1 MNTRARH
8 DQATP
13 AADGPGIVAIS
24 PNPYR
29 FRTGRMVLVLEG
41 LVLLGLGTWG
51 LAAASHGDVPSAG
64 APVGPL
70 QLTAA
75 HAGLLLGTGVLAL
88 GCSARRRPALAFL
101 TVQSVGYLALFLI
114 GLVDA
119 ARPIP
124 TALGFDYTD
133 AILHGG
139 LMVIGLGLGMWM
151 AGEGLEGRWWM
162 RRRHAPRTDDVSGR
176 SGGSRQSRR

>member
-1 MNTRARH
+1 MRTRARH
-8 DQATP
+8 DQFTHAP
-13 AADGPGIVAIS
+13 DGPDIVAVS

-29 FRTGRMVLVLEG
+29 FRTGRVVIVLEG
-41 LVLLGLGTWG
+41 LLLLGLGIWG
-51 LAAASHGDVPSAG
+51 LAAASGGPAPPAG
-64 APVGPL
+64 APVGLL
-70 QLTAA
+70 QLTPA

-88 GCSARRRPALAFL
+88 VCCARRRSALAFV

-133 AILHGG
+133 AILHGA
-139 LMVIGLGLGMWM
+139 LMVVGLGLGMWM
-151 AGEGLEGRWWM
+151 AGEGLEGRWWV
-162 RRRHAPRTDDVSGR
+162 RRRHAPCTDEASGPSR
-176 SGGSRQSRR
+176 GSGQSRR

>member
-1 MNTRARH
+1 MSTRARH
-8 DQATP
+8 DHAMP
-13 AADGPGIVAIS
+13 AAGGPDMVAVS

-29 FRTGRMVLVLEG
+29 FRTGRVVLVLEG
-41 LVLLGLGTWG
+41 LALLGLGTWG
-51 LAAASHGDVPSAG
+51 MAAASHGDVPAAG

-70 QLTAA
+70 QLTTA

-88 GCSARRRPALAFL
+88 ACSARRRPALAFL

-124 TALGFDYTD
+124 SALGFDYTD
-133 AILHGG
+133 AILHGA
-139 LMVIGLGLGMWM
+139 LMVIGLGLGMWI
-151 AGEGLEGRWWM
+151 AGEGLEGRWWI
-162 RRRHAPRTDDVSGR
+162 RRRDEPRTGDASGR

>member
-1 MNTRARH
+1 MNTRTRH
-8 DQATP
+8 DRSTH
-13 AADGPGIVAIS
+13 AADGPDIVAVS
-24 PNPYR
+24 PNTYR
-29 FRTGRMVLVLEG
+29 FRTGRVVLVLEG
-41 LVLLGLGTWG
+41 LLLLGLGSCG
-51 LAAASHGDVPSAG
+51 LAPATHGDVPAAG

-88 GCSARRRPALAFL
+88 GCSVRRRPALAFV
-101 TVQSVGYLALFLI
+101 TVQSVGYLVLFLI

-119 ARPIP
+119 ARPLP

-133 AILHGG
+133 AILHGA

-151 AGEGLEGRWWM
+151 AGEGLEGRWWV
-162 RRRHAPRTDDVSGR
+162 RRRHTPRTDDASGR
-176 SGGSRQSRR
+176 PGGERSRR

>member
-1 MNTRARH
+1 VNTRARH
-8 DQATP
+8 DRVTH
-13 AADGPGIVAIS
+13 AADGSDIVAVS

-29 FRTGRMVLVLEG
+29 FRTGRVVLVLEG
-41 LVLLGLGTWG
+41 LLLLGLGIWG
-51 LAAASHGDVPSAG
+51 LAAASGGDAPPAG

-75 HAGLLLGTGVLAL
+75 HAGLLLGTGVLAAV
-88 GCSARRRPALAFL
+88 CSARRRFALAFL

-114 GLVDA
+114 GLVYA

-133 AILHGG
+133 AILHGA

-151 AGEGLEGRWWM
+151 AGEGLEGRWWI
-162 RRRHAPRTDDVSGR
+162 RRRHAPRTDEASGR
-176 SGGSRQSRR
+176 SGGSRPSRR